1 VMEVLGAIQH
11 PEFGK
16 SIVELDMVENLKV
29 EGNNIKFNLVF
40 ARADAMASSIKE
52 EITQRVAETFP
63 ESNLRI
69 TELIRA
75 KKVTKKNIN
84 DLGNEQLAKVN
95 NIIAVASG
103 KGGVGKSTVTVNLA
117 VALANAGYKVGVVDA
132 DIYGPSIPKMT
143 ASEGYMP
150 QAQEG
155 SELIVPNEK
164 YGIKWISVG
173 YFVDPAQAL
182 IWRGPMACN
191 ALKQIILQTVWGELD
206 FLLLD
211 MPPGT
216 GDIHI
221 SLVQDIPVSAAIV
234 VTTPQAV
241 ALADVEKGINLF
253 RNKDVNKKILGIV
266 ENMSW
271 FTPAELPENRY
282 YIFGKGGA
290 QLMAKK
296 YNVPLLG
303 QIPLVQSIRESGD
316 CGAPS
321 ALDENISQAVSSFD
335 TALVH
340 ETFKELAQAVVA
352 QVEKQ

>member
-1 VMEVLGAIQH
+1 MEIKEVERVLSEVVH
-11 PEFGK
+11 PEFDRN
-16 SIVELDMVENLKV
+16 IVELGMVENLRIDSD
-29 EGNNIKFNLVF
+29 GTGIRFNLVF
-40 ARADAMASSIKE
+40 PRADAMAGSIKN
-52 EITQRVAETFP
+52 EIREHLGLAFGNVNIA
-63 ESNLRI
+63 I
-69 TELIRA
+69 TEIIRA

-84 DLGNEQLAKVN
+84 DLGNEQLARVN

-143 ASEGYMP
+143 ATEGFMP

-155 SELIVPNEK
+155 TELIIPNEK
-164 YGIKWISVG
+164 YGIKWMSVG
-173 YFVDPAQAL
+173 YFVDPSQAL

-191 ALKQIILQTVWGELD
+191 ALKQIILQTKWDELD

-221 SLVQDIPVSAAIV
+221 TLVQDIPVSGAIV
-234 VTTPQAV
+234 VTTPQDV

-271 FTPAELPENRY
+271 FTPAELPNNRY
-282 YIFGKGGA
+282 YIFGRGGA
-290 QLMAKK
+290 QKMAEK

-303 QIPLVQSIRESGD
+303 QIPLVQSIRECGD
-316 CGAPS
+316 SGAPS
-321 ALDENISQAVSSFD
+321 ALNVNFD
-335 TALVH
+335 Q
-340 ETFKELAQAVVA
+340 TFKDLAEAVA
-352 QVEKQ
+352 SQVL

>member
-1 VMEVLGAIQH
+1 MEIKEVERVLSEVVH
-11 PEFGK
+11 PEFDRN
-16 SIVELDMVENLKV
+16 IVELGMVENLRIDSD
-29 EGNNIKFNLVF
+29 GTGIRFNLVF
-40 ARADAMASSIKE
+40 PRADAMAGSIKN
-52 EITQRVAETFP
+52 EIREHLGLAFGNVNIA
-63 ESNLRI
+63 I
-69 TELIRA
+69 TEIIRA

-84 DLGNEQLAKVN
+84 DLGNEQLARVN

-143 ASEGYMP
+143 ATEGFMP

-155 SELIVPNEK
+155 TELIIPNEK
-164 YGIKWISVG
+164 YGIKWMSVG
-173 YFVDPAQAL
+173 YFVDPSQAL

-191 ALKQIILQTVWGELD
+191 ALKQIILQTKWDELD

-221 SLVQDIPVSAAIV
+221 TLVQDIPVSGAIV
-234 VTTPQAV
+234 VTTPQDV

-271 FTPAELPENRY
+271 FTPAELPNNRY
-282 YIFGKGGA
+282 YIFGRGGA
-290 QLMAKK
+290 QKMAGK

-303 QIPLVQSIRESGD
+303 QIPLVQSIRECGD
-316 CGAPS
+316 SGAPS
-321 ALDENISQAVSSFD
+321 ALNVNSDQ
-335 TALVH
+335 
-340 ETFKELAQAVVA
+340 TFKDLAEAVA
-352 QVEKQ
+352 SQVL